1 MATEMNKTMDELNAD
16 SKLEA
21 WCEWRKW
28 CSVLRVK
35 DPQPTQDELAAGK
48 KDTLLPETRWKYHL
62 YLRNCIFHG
71 VKKLDKTLSAVSI
84 YEFLYQNQNQND
96 FLSFFDE
103 LMNGKMPRIKGI
115 YKNYVFEKAERS
127 AQPPLKVIQGKIIG
141 PVGYI
146 RDIVKKYL
154 RLNDSGASA
163 GPQSKA
169 IINIGKKVEQD
180 ARISEDSNTTYGDLL
195 TEHSKE
201 DPQFRIKEDPQFRL
215 IDFDAETVE
224 MFCKQF
230 TLQELAILLACVFYE
245 LPTTSPE
252 LHAFV
257 GKKKSAIN
265 DCLPNLM
272 GRLRL
277 LSRKYNITTTD
288 VNFVSKVEKWIF
300 LALEAEKTARPL
312 LKVIEARKNAE
323 QQKRDAAWKQ
333 KNPKE
338 LEESENE

>member
-35 DPQPTQDELAAGK
+35 DPQPTQYELDAGK
-48 KDTLLPETRWKYHL
+48 TDTLLPETRWKYHL

-71 VKKLDKTLSAVSI
+71 VKNADKTLSAVSI

-96 FLSFFDE
+96 FLSFFDDF
-103 LMNGKMPRIKGI
+103 MNGEMPIVKGI
-115 YKNYVFEKAERS
+115 YKNYIFKKMENSED
-127 AQPPLKVIQGKIIG
+127 PPLNVLYGKIIG
-141 PVGYI
+141 PFGYI
-146 RDIVKKYL
+146 NDIVKKYL
-154 RLNDSGASA
+154 RLNDFGASF
-163 GPQSKA
+163 GPQSEAVK
-169 IINIGKKVEQD
+169 NFEEKMELD
-180 ARISEDSNTTYGDLL
+180 ARISEDSNTTYGDLQL
-195 TEHSKE
+195 DKE
-201 DPQFRIKEDPQFRL
+201 DPQFRR

-257 GKKKSAIN
+257 GKKKSAIS

-277 LSRKYNITTTD
+277 LFRKYDITTTD
-288 VNFVSKVEKWIF
+288 VNFVLEVEKWIF
-300 LALEAEKTARPL
+300 SVLKAEKTARPL
-312 LKVIEARKNAE
+312 LKVIEARKNSE

>member
-1 MATEMNKTMDELNAD
+1 MAEKMNDTEKLSERDQ
-16 SKLEA
+16 LEA

-35 DPQPTQDELAAGK
+35 DPQPTQDELAVGK
-48 KDTLLPETRWKYHL
+48 KDTLLPETRWEYHKFLSNLIFSSIREILFPYIPDLKY
-62 YLRNCIFHG
+62 G
-71 VKKLDKTLSAVSI
+71 SI
-84 YEFLYQNQNQND
+84 LED
-96 FLSFFDE
+96 FLPFFDDC
-103 LMNGKMPRIKGI
+103 MNGRMAKIKGI
-115 YKNYVFEKAERS
+115 YKNHTFEKAENS
-127 AQPPLKVIQGKIIG
+127 EDPPLKTIHGKIIG
-141 PVGYI
+141 PKGYVN
-146 RDIVKKYL
+146 DILKKYL
-154 RLNDSGASA
+154 RLNDSGASF
-163 GPQSKA
+163 GPQSEAVK
-169 IINIGKKVEQD
+169 NFEEKMELD

-195 TEHSKE
+195 PELSKE
-201 DPQFRIKEDPQFRL
+201 DPRFRI

-277 LSRKYNITTTD
+277 LSRKYDITVTD

-323 QQKRDAAWKQ
+323 QQKRDAVWKQ

-338 LEESENE
+338 MEKSENE